1 LKTKKLLLGCLV
13 LALLIS
19 PAAWTQD
26 EPERQPQPPQRDP
39 LQRMIELVVE
49 NNPILQ
55 SQRDFIQEIEEM
67 PEPGAGFIDLET
79 LGVGSETEAAGIK
92 TPLMSMT
99 QLEEIRGKM
108 LQRKETLEKARQAY
122 ESLKKTLLTELF
134 THHMDLSK
142 LRNKRNSLNQLESFL
157 RNRAESL
164 SQQVKAGLEKPTTL
178 FDLTERIMSTSMEVE
193 NTTEELRILKLQMA
207 ITLGGEKWGDLLGLL
222 DEL

>member
-1 LKTKKLLLGCLV
+1 LKTQKLLLSCLV

-19 PAAWTQD
+19 PAAWAQD
-26 EPERQPQPPQRDP
+26 EPQVLQKGILERV
-39 LQRMIELVVE
+39 IELVVE

-108 LQRKETLEKARQAY
+108 LRRKETLEKARQAY
-122 ESLKKTLLTELF
+122 ESLRKTLLTELF
-134 THHMDLSK
+134 THHIDLSK
-142 LRNKRNSLNQLESFL
+142 LRNRRKSLNQLESFL

-207 ITLGGEKWGDLLGLL
+207 ITMGGEKWEELLNLL
-222 DEL
+222 DELG

>member
-1 LKTKKLLLGCLV
+1 MKTKKLLLGCLV

-19 PAAWTQD
+19 PATWAQD
-26 EPERQPQPPQRDP
+26 EPQSPQKSI
-39 LQRMIELVVE
+39 LESVIELVVE

-79 LGVGSETEAAGIK
+79 LGVGRETEAAGIR
-92 TPLMSMT
+92 TPLISMT
-99 QLEEIRGKM
+99 QLEEIRDKM

-134 THHMDLSK
+134 THHIDLSK
-142 LRNKRNSLNQLESFL
+142 LRNKEKSLNQLETFL

-164 SQQVKAGLEKPTTL
+164 SQQVKAGLEAPRTL

-193 NTTEELRILKLQMA
+193 NTTEERRILKLQLA
-207 ITLGGEKWGDLLGLL
+207 ITMGGKKWEELLSLL
-222 DEL
+222 DELG

>member
-1 LKTKKLLLGCLV
+1 MKTKKLLLGCLV

-19 PAAWTQD
+19 PAVWAQD
-26 EPERQPQPPQRDP
+26 EPQPLKKSILERV
-39 LQRMIELVVE
+39 IELVVE

-79 LGVGSETEAAGIK
+79 LGVRSETEAAGIK

-122 ESLKKTLLTELF
+122 ESLKKALLTELF
-134 THHMDLSK
+134 THHIDLSK
-142 LRNKRNSLNQLESFL
+142 LRNKRKSLSQLESFL

-178 FDLTERIMSTSMEVE
+178 FDLTERIMNTSMEVE
-193 NTTEELRILKLQMA
+193 NTTEGLRILKLQIA
-207 ITLGGEKWGDLLGLL
+207 ITMGGEKWEELLSLL
-222 DEL
+222 DELG

>member
-1 LKTKKLLLGCLV
+1 LKTKRLLLGCLV

-19 PAAWTQD
+19 PAVWAQD
-26 EPERQPQPPQRDP
+26 EPQP
-39 LQRMIELVVE
+39 LQKSILERVIGLVVE

-79 LGVGSETEAAGIK
+79 LGAGSETEAAGIK

-134 THHMDLSK
+134 THHIDLSK
-142 LRNKRNSLNQLESFL
+142 LRNKRKSLNQLESFL

-193 NTTEELRILKLQMA
+193 NTAEGLRILKLQMA
-207 ITLGGEKWGDLLGLL
+207 ITMGGEKWEELLSLL
-222 DEL
+222 DELG

>member
-1 LKTKKLLLGCLV
+1 

-19 PAAWTQD
+19 PAAWAQD
-26 EPERQPQPPQRDP
+26 EPQVLQKGILERV
-39 LQRMIELVVE
+39 IELVVE

-108 LQRKETLEKARQAY
+108 LRRKETLEKARQAY
-122 ESLKKTLLTELF
+122 ESLRKTLLTELF
-134 THHMDLSK
+134 THHIDLSK
-142 LRNKRNSLNQLESFL
+142 LRNRRKSLNQLESFL

-207 ITLGGEKWGDLLGLL
+207 ITMGGEKWEELLNLL
-222 DEL
+222 DELG